1 MIGRHQDDRSA
12 RSRPR
17 LTWVALIVALLAALA
32 AVSRSFAQDAAKEH
46 AKDERGKREK
56 DGRAR
61 GPDWP
66 MIGHGS
72 TNTRNQPFERRI
84 RPSNVSRLTPK
95 WVATTAGDVS
105 ATPAVVDGAVY
116 FGDFGGMEWKLDADT
131 GKVIWSHKVSDY
143 TGIPGDISR
152 SSPSLAGNTLVI
164 GDLDAPNM
172 MGIDATT
179 GDLRW
184 ITRLDPDPHAIMTG
198 SPVLAGDTI
207 YVGTSQSGV
216 STYPGALVA
225 LDAQT
230 GRILWRHYSL
240 PNPMAFQEATGAP

>member
-1 MIGRHQDDRSA
+1 MQIESVQDDRSA
-12 RSRPR
+12 KSGRR
-17 LTWVALIVALLAALA
+17 LLWVAALLALVTTFGTQAQTPT
-32 AVSRSFAQDAAKEH
+32 AV
-46 AKDERGKREK
+46 
-56 DGRAR
+56 DG
-61 GPDWP
+61 GPNWR
-66 MIGHGS
+66 MIGNNPGNS
-72 TNTRNQPFERRI
+72 RYQPLERLI
-84 RPSNVSRLTPK
+84 GPSNVSRLALK

-116 FGDFGGMEWKLDADT
+116 FGDFGGMEWKLDAET

-164 GDLDAPNM
+164 GDLSAPMM
-172 MGIDATT
+172 MGIDATS

-198 SPVLAGDTI
+198 SPVLADDTI

-230 GRILWRHYSL
+230 G
-240 PNPMAFQEATGAP
+240 